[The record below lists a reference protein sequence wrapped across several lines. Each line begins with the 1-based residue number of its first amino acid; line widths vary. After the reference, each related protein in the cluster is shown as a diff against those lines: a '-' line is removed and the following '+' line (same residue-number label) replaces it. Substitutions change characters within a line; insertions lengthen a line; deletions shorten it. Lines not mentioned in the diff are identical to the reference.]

1 MTLRQ
6 IFDGYGKPYKNQ
18 TNILCGEKSILKATV
33 RVSFIISTVL
43 QISYDW

>member
-18 TNILCGEKSILKATV
+18 TNILCGEKSLLKATAGV
-33 RVSFIISTVL
+33 FYS
-43 QISYDW
+43 